1 MGIVR
6 INIHK
11 VNAEKNPTARVGQ
24 VKINNTVAIT
34 NIEPLNMKL
43 AGKAGCKFTFTFGSK
58 FEPALGAIDIE
69 GSILFTGE
77 EDVVN
82 EIVTAW
88 KNDQK
93 VADVVKQGVVNA
105 ALHKGHIE
113 AIKMSDDLGLPSP
126 LPFKIK

>member
-1 MGIVR
+1 MNRKLIFVGLLLGLFIFPLFL
-6 INIHK
+6 NIHK

-69 GSILFTGE
+69 GSILFT
-77 EDVVN
+77 VF
-82 EIVTAW
+82 I
-88 KNDQK
+88 
-93 VADVVKQGVVNA
+93 
-105 ALHKGHIE
+105 
-113 AIKMSDDLGLPSP
+113 
-126 LPFKIK
+126 